1 MINRILIRIKVLQI
15 VYSFYQNGNNDLKV
29 AENEL
34 LFSLRKSYDLYHY
47 FLLLIIEVTN
57 LQQRTLDAKK
67 SKYMPT
73 HAELNPNTR
82 LVNNRFTAQV
92 AENEALQK
100 YVAEQGLS
108 WVNDEE
114 FIKNVLDL
122 ILASDLY
129 NEYLDNENDSYETDK
144 EFWRAVFK
152 KLICGNEMIEE
163 YLEDKSIYWN
173 DDIEIV
179 ETFTL
184 KTIKQF
190 EEKNK
195 GKQKLLPMFK
205 DLEDQSFAIKLF
217 RQSLL
222 KGAEYRERINK
233 HMKNWETERI
243 ANMDLIIMQVALAEI
258 MTFPSIPINVTFNEY
273 IDTAKYYS
281 TPKSGVFINGI
292 LDSIVFQAAGGQ
304 SQWSGILMM
313 VVIVAIFYF
322 FMIRPQQKKQ
332 KEIQKSREALKT
344 GDKVITAGGIYGKIK
359 EIGDTYMLIE
369 ISDGVRIRVDKTSI
383 FASSEDAQQK

>member
-15 VYSFYQNGNNDLKV
+15 VYSFYQNGNSDLKV

-34 LFSLRKSYDLYHY
+34 LFRLRKSYDLYHY

-57 LQQRTLDAKK
+57 LQKRTLDVKK
-67 SKYMPT
+67 NKYMPT

-82 LVNNRFTAQV
+82 LIDNRFAAQV
-92 AENEALQK
+92 AENAALQK

-108 WVNDEE
+108 WANDEE
-114 FIKNVLDL
+114 FVKSVLDI

-144 EFWRAVFK
+144 EFWRCVFK
-152 KLICGNEMIEE
+152 KLICGNEVIEDF
-163 YLEDKSIYWN
+163 LEDKSIYWN

-184 KTIKQF
+184 KTIKKF
-190 EEKNK
+190 EEKN
-195 GKQKLLPMFK
+195 GSKQELLPMFK
-205 DLEDQSFAIKLF
+205 DLEDHSFAIKLF
-217 RQSLL
+217 RQTLL
-222 KGAEYRERINK
+222 KGAEYRERINN

-258 MTFPSIPINVTFNEY
+258 MTFPSIPINVTLNEY

-281 TPKSGVFINGI
+281 TPKSGNFINGI
-292 LDSIVFQAAGGQ
+292 LDSIV
-304 SQWSGILMM
+304 SEL
-313 VVIVAIFYF
+313 
-322 FMIRPQQKKQ
+322 KKE
-332 KEIQKSREALKT
+332 KVLLK
-344 GDKVITAGGIYGKIK
+344 D
-359 EIGDTYMLIE
+359 
-369 ISDGVRIRVDKTSI
+369 
-383 FASSEDAQQK
+383 